1 VSNLS
6 DLANEIANSSTNDLV
21 GLGNVLG
28 TMADISGAFGFIELV
43 AGLAG
48 YDLSGIDDAI
58 QSAFLQLQKV
68 EEGNQILQRNTTL
81 NGYIGPAL
89 TQLETVQA
97 EFNSHPNLTEVVA
110 FIAPCITTLNDLG
123 GNTQPDI
130 VWNLSAGWPIYWTD
144 AGQYFSRCD
153 YPPRSSSG
161 DVGYGLQAP
170 PVNSDG
176 LTVFYYTYSLPL
188 YTYAVSIFLAV
199 AGSLDANFAINYA
212 EVIRTSAALLKSK
225 HDLILQT
232 GITQL
237 APADWTSVGL
247 VGIACPIPV
256 DGNFIP
262 SPTSG
267 ITLQYDAQF
276 NIPTSALIE
285 YGAVEKYS
293 GYSSIGNQYQINL
306 NAGGGTDPASYYKFR
321 VRLLK
326 RTKDVY
332 LGVGLQTVW
341 QMIDSLNKIV
351 GDPPLQGPSFGD
363 WSLREVVALANL
375 GQTAGGYSLRA
386 LAAFIIGTQPLDTPY
401 YVGATDV
408 TLRTLLTSFPI
419 LGPGQLLSYVDTGTP
434 GNVSEPVVVG
444 FDDWLGFKL
453 LFAGGNLAGQNRI
466 YAVNQNGQL
475 LSYVDTGIPGNVS
488 DPAIVGFGGWLDFK
502 FLFAGRNLAGQDRI
516 YAVNQSG
523 QLLSYGDAGT
533 PGNVSDPVIVGFG
546 GWEVFKFLFAG
557 RNLAGQDRIYAVN
570 ASGQL
575 LSYGDTGTPGNVS
588 DPVVVGFDD
597 WLGFKF
603 LFAGGNL
610 AGQGRI
616 YAVNQNG
623 QLLSYGDTG
632 TPGNVSDPMVVGFD
646 DWSGFKF
653 LFAGGN
659 LAGQD
664 RIYGVAVAKM

>member
-6 DLANEIANSSTNDLV
+6 DLVNQITDSSKDELDD
-21 GLGNVLG
+21 LGNLLG
-28 TMADISGAFGFIELV
+28 TMADISGAIGFIELV

-48 YDLSGIDDAI
+48 IDLSGIDQAT
-58 QSAFLQLQKV
+58 QSAFLQLEKV
-68 EEGNQILQRNTTL
+68 AEGNQILQRNTTL

-97 EFNSHPNLTEVVA
+97 EFNSHPSPTEVVA
-110 FIAPCITTLNDLG
+110 FIAPCITALNDLG
-123 GNTQPDI
+123 GSTQPDI

-144 AGQYFSRCD
+144 AGQYFSRCVGG
-153 YPPRSSSG
+153 SSG
-161 DVGYGLQAP
+161 DVGYGLQTP

-188 YTYAVSIFLAV
+188 YVYAVSIFLAV
-199 AGSLDANFAINYA
+199 AGSLDPNFATNYA

-237 APADWTSVGL
+237 APANWTSVGL
-247 VGIACPIPV
+247 VGIACPVRTGVSIP
-256 DGNFIP
+256 P
-262 SPTSG
+262 PTSG
-267 ITLQYDAQF
+267 ITLQYDPWPLTDTLA
-276 NIPTSALIE
+276 NALIE

-293 GYSSIGNQYQINL
+293 GYSSIGDQYQINL
-306 NAGGGTDPASYYKFR
+306 TTGGGTDPATYYKFR

-351 GDPPLQGPSFGD
+351 GDPPLPVPSFGD
-363 WSLREVVALANL
+363 WSLREVVSLANL
-375 GQTAGGYSLRA
+375 GQTGGAYSLRA

-408 TLRTLLTSFPI
+408 TLRTVLTSFPI
-419 LGPGQLLSYVDTGTP
+419 LGAGQLLSYGDAGTP

-453 LFAGGNLAGQNRI
+453 LFAGGNLAGQNCI

-488 DPAIVGFGGWLDFK
+488 DPMTVGFGGWLDFK
-502 FLFAGRNLAGQDRI
+502 FLFAGRNLTGQGRI
-516 YAVNQSG
+516 YAVNQNG

-533 PGNVSDPVIVGFG
+533 PGNVSDPVIVGDG

-557 RNLAGQDRIYAVN
+557 RNLAGQNCIYAVN

-575 LSYGDTGTPGNVS
+575 LSYGDTGAPGNVS
-588 DPVVVGFDD
+588 DPVTVGFDDWLSYKLLFAGGNLAGQGRIYAVNGNGQLLAYVDTGTAGNVSDPMVVGFDD

-610 AGQGRI
+610 AGQ
-616 YAVNQNG
+616 
-623 QLLSYGDTG
+623 
-632 TPGNVSDPMVVGFD
+632 
-646 DWSGFKF
+646 
-653 LFAGGN
+653 
-659 LAGQD
+659 D
-664 RIYGVAVAKM
+664 RIYGVALNKM